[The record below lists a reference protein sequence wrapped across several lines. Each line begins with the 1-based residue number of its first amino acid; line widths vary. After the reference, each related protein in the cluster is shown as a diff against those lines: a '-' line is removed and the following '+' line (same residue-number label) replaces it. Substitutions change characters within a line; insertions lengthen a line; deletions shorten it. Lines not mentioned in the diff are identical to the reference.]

1 MIVIPLGK
9 NVGMERQLPLLDAK
23 GASRA
28 PNGTQHRSPTAK
40 PSNATGRGAHRAKV
54 VRAPRSARGDWR
66 LDRATRERGLRG
78 VAEAR
83 RSLQAAVKGAALE
96 SDSPTP

>member
-1 MIVIPLGK
+1 MVVIPLGK
-9 NVGMERQLPLLDAK
+9 NVVMERQLPLLDAK

-28 PNGTQHRSPTAK
+28 PNGTQRRSPTAK
-40 PSNATGRGAHRAKV
+40 PSNAAARVAHRAKV
-54 VRAPRSARGDWR
+54 VRTPRAGRGDWR

-83 RSLQAAVKGAALE
+83 LSLQAAIKGAA
-96 SDSPTP
+96 SDSDALSP